1 MWILIREQ
9 VREKRGSEISEEK
22 KKKKENLRRLT
33 VSGSPT
39 NHIYDC
45 MRRGILVYGTSTR
58 IDIVIFTSPRE
69 NLLIFTTK
77 RNNKVYLLPRRNNT
91 IIQTVFPKFGKAYR
105 IFFGWLDAKWL
116 EDTREGGKER
126 ERERERELVRPW
138 NRERYQFLIWWNI
151 TSLQCEFHVTW
162 NKSEIWKI
170 PNNNNNNKFK
180 FSIVLDKPFKFRIFF
195 FILIAS
201 RREIN

>member
-22 KKKKENLRRLT
+22 KKKKENLWRLT

-126 ERERERELVRPW
+126 ERERERVSSTVKSRKISIFDMMKYHELAMWIPCYMEQKW
-138 NRERYQFLIWWNI
+138 NLKNTE
-151 TSLQCEFHVTW
+151 
-162 NKSEIWKI
+162 
-170 PNNNNNNKFK
+170 
-180 FSIVLDKPFKFRIFF
+180 
-195 FILIAS
+195 
-201 RREIN
+201 

>member
-1 MWILIREQ
+1 MNLTIEPNSNNLQLSLFHSSVRIRINAHPPNVKKCEFLFGKQ
-9 VREKRGSEISEEK
+9 VRERRGSEISEEK

-116 EDTREGGKER
+116 EDTRGGKER
-126 ERERERELVRPW
+126 ERERERE
-138 NRERYQFLIWWNI
+138 
-151 TSLQCEFHVTW
+151 S
-162 NKSEIWKI
+162 
-170 PNNNNNNKFK
+170 
-180 FSIVLDKPFKFRIFF
+180 
-195 FILIAS
+195 
-201 RREIN
+201 

>member
-1 MWILIREQ
+1 MNLTIEPNSNNLQLSLFHFSMRIRINAHPPNVKKCEFLFGNRCA
-9 VREKRGSEISEEK
+9 REEVLRFLRK

-116 EDTREGGKER
+116 EDTREGGKET
-126 ERERERELVRPW
+126 ERERERVSSTVKSRKISIFDMMKYHEL
-138 NRERYQFLIWWNI
+138 
-151 TSLQCEFHVTW
+151 
-162 NKSEIWKI
+162 
-170 PNNNNNNKFK
+170 
-180 FSIVLDKPFKFRIFF
+180 
-195 FILIAS
+195 AM
-201 RREIN
+201 